1 MRIGLSQEEIKAAF
15 LYKVSAG
22 IWLSKAIKQL
32 ALYPW
37 KMYRNVVD
45 VAQSTYGSFPAHS
58 PSESKKK
65 MKIASTAERVWEL
78 DKSLLMIF
86 EG

>member
-65 MKIASTAERVWEL
+65 NENCFHSRKGLGVGQILAN
-78 DKSLLMIF
+78 DF
-86 EG
+86 